1 MTYKELA
8 EKILALPEERQ
19 KDDVTVVALDS
30 GEVLPSIDFV
40 TNWIEKPVEDY
51 DSDEIANGID
61 MIDGVLDEGHPYLT
75 VAY

>member
-8 EKILALPEERQ
+8 EKILTMPEARQ
-19 KDDVTVVALDS
+19 KDDVTVVTLDS

-40 TNWIEKPVEDY
+40 TDWIEKPEEDY
-51 DSDEIANGID
+51 NSDEIANGVD